1 MNSRRCLLPFLLL
14 VALLPA
20 CFVSRTAD
28 EEPLYPAMLAGLKP
42 GVATAAQV
50 VDKLGA
56 PTQVVRLNK
65 RSAYRFEHKMEKSV
79 FLFLVV
85 IALGGTDQR
94 ADRVW
99 AFFDE
104 NDVLTHFAT
113 TYGAHRA
120 EYGLPW
126 EDIHDPEGERDK
138 DADWQAEL
146 GARAG
151 SSK

>member
-1 MNSRRCLLPFLLL
+1 MNSRLRLAPLLL
-14 VALLPA
+14 LLAFLPA
-20 CFVSRTAD
+20 CFVNRTAD
-28 EEPLYPAMLAGLKP
+28 EDPLYPAMLAGLKP
-42 GVATAAQV
+42 GTSTAAQV

-85 IALGGTDQR
+85 VALGGTDQR
-94 ADRVW
+94 SDRVW

-126 EDIHDPEGERDK
+126 EDIHDPEGERSK
-138 DADWQAEL
+138 DEEWKAGL
-146 GARAG
+146 GERAG
-151 SSK
+151 GAK